1 MSAVALA
8 TQRKREWRFTV
19 QGAVEYSH
27 PGWAL
32 IKRAQ
37 VPRPDP
43 VSQFTTEQR
52 ATAQTYL
59 HQAIED
65 GTVDIGPQTVG
76 VLVSGRHNDA
86 RDPQELGIVL
96 LSCADSFREG
106 LPRHGPSLSEVY
118 DKHVD
123 HLFVPDFN
131 PAPVDHSAHYQEELE
146 QRAAG
151 GDKFAQQLL
160 DARARGE
167 NYEGEPVDR

>member
-1 MSAVALA
+1 M
-8 TQRKREWRFTV
+8 
-19 QGAVEYSH
+19 QGAVEHSH

-65 GTVDIGPQTVG
+65 GTVDIGPQAVG

-86 RDPQELGIVL
+86 RDPQELGNYLLSLRSERGDTWLMSSLYDDYVVL
-96 LSCADSFREG
+96 LG
-106 LPRHGPSLSEVY
+106 HQ
-118 DKHVD
+118 
-123 HLFVPDFN
+123 VPDYN
-131 PAPVDHSAHYQEELE
+131 PAPVDHSARYQEELE
-146 QRAAG
+146 QRAAN